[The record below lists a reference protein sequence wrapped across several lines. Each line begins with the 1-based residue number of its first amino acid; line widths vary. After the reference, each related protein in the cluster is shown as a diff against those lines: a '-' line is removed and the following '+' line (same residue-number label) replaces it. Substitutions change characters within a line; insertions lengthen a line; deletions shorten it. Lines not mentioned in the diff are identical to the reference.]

1 MRAGL
6 IFFRRSPAQRSLARR
21 VQSSSSTVWRAAP
34 ALCGLLAAYAG
45 VLAPL
50 LSVLPLWVDEIL
62 QLIVSTRAP
71 TLRALLVSAP
81 LNVGAVPLGYLTQ
94 RVFTSVLGYSLFS
107 ARLPAAVFSVLSVA
121 GAAWLARRLGLKR
134 PVWAMALLAVLPL
147 QLRYATEG
155 RVYSQALCFSIL
167 STLAFL
173 WMRDAPGLRTS
184 ICYALSILAGLYTMP
199 FSALVAVGHLIMEP
213 RRVFVPFA
221 AAGVLFLP
229 WFLFA
234 RRTWAAASA
243 GNGYAFHA
251 DLKMPLLVLRE
262 ISGGGYIGSIL
273 LLALAA
279 YGFLRMERKQAQLL
293 ALIVAVPIAGAF
305 ALDFA
310 FGYFFAI
317 RQAIF
322 VLPALALL
330 ASAGRPVLI
339 VPLLAASLVSD
350 VRMFL
355 RPRDDWALAARTLRA
370 TGSCIVTVP
379 PTSLGLYTFFEPLR
393 ACSGNEPSA
402 VLAVTPGAASADEQ
416 QAAIEL
422 DRRGLAPRGSQ
433 SAGGTRIATYSL
445 R

>member
-6 IFFRRSPAQRSLARR
+6 IFI
-21 VQSSSSTVWRAAP
+21 
-34 ALCGLLAAYAG
+34 AAYAAA
-45 VLAPL
+45 LAPL
-50 LSVLPLWVDEIL
+50 LSALPLWVDEIL

-71 TLRALLVSAP
+71 TLRALLVAAP
-81 LNVGAVPLGYLTQ
+81 VNVGAVPLGYLTQ
-94 RVFTSVLGYSLFS
+94 RVFTGVLGYSLFS
-107 ARLPAAVFSVLSVA
+107 ARLPAAVFGVLSVA
-121 GAAWLARRLGLKR
+121 GAVLLARRLGLKR

-155 RVYSQALCFSIL
+155 RVYSQALFFSVL

-173 WMRDAPGLRTS
+173 RMRDAPGPVNA
-184 ICYALSILAGLYTMP
+184 ICYSLSILAGLYTMP
-199 FSALVAVGHLIMEP
+199 FSVLVAVGHLIVAP
-213 RRVFVPFA
+213 RRVFAPLA

-229 WFLFA
+229 WFIFA

-251 DLKMPLLVLRE
+251 GLKTPLLVARE
-262 ISGGGYIGSIL
+262 ISGGGYIGSLL

-279 YGFLRMERKQAQLL
+279 YGFLRMEREQARLL
-293 ALIVAVPIAGAF
+293 ALTVAVPIAGAF

-317 RQAIF
+317 RQVIF

-330 ASAGRPVLI
+330 ASAARPVLI
-339 VPLLAASLVSD
+339 VALLAASLVSD

-355 RPRDDWALAARTLRA
+355 GPRDDWDLAARALRD
-370 TGSCIVTVP
+370 TGECVVAVP
-379 PTSLGLYTFFEPLR
+379 PASMKPYTFFEPLR
-393 ACSGNEPSA
+393 ACSGGEPSA
-402 VLAVTPGAASADEQ
+402 VLAVAPGADPADERR
-416 QAAIEL
+416 AVIEL
-422 DRRGLAPRGSQ
+422 ERRGLSPGGSE
-433 SAGGTRIATYSL
+433 SAGGTRIMTYSL